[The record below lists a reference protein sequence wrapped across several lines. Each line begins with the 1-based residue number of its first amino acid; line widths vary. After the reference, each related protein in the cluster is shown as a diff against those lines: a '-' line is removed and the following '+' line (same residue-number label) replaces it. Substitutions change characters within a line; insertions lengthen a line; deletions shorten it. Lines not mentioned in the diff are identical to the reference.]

1 MEGKE
6 KDGDGEAH
14 INHELV
20 EAKIECTENIF
31 ERVLMESEIYTKV
44 KDLPSYMDLF
54 NGSDQIIDEKL

>member
-6 KDGDGEAH
+6 KDGDGEAQ

-31 ERVLMESEIYTKV
+31 ERVLMESEIYAKV